1 VASSLILRKRPAP
14 HVVELVMNRPEK
26 LNALN
31 REIRAELSDALRAV
45 RSDPDVRVVVL
56 SGAGRAF
63 CAGADVAPSSDYGS
77 LRPEEERRHI
87 LDASVELFLDV
98 WRLPVPVVA
107 KVHGYCLGLATIL
120 ANCCDIVLCDEDTSV
135 GWPTLPLGGGL
146 ISPTW
151 VWHVGIH
158 KAKEMSYQ
166 VGSTMTGAE
175 AALCGFANHAV
186 PAGTLD
192 QATLEMAVNIARVSR
207 DLLTLKKD
215 ALNQVHGRLGFE
227 DAVRAG
233 AAWDAL
239 AHTTRAVTEV
249 RAQRERDGLAA
260 TLAAWKSPSKATTGD
275 HDGSKAVS

>member
-1 VASSLILRKRPAP
+1 MTGRTDSSSVVLSQPAP
-14 HVVELVMNRPEK
+14 HVLEITMNRPDK

-31 REIRAELSDALRAV
+31 RDLRFGLRDALGAAR
-45 RSDPDVRVVVL
+45 DNEDLRVVVL

-63 CAGADVAPSSDYGS
+63 CVGADVAPTSDYGS
-77 LRPEEERRHI
+77 RSPEDDRRHI
-87 LDASVELFLDV
+87 LEGSVELFLDV
-98 WRLPVPVVA
+98 WRLPVPVIA
-107 KVHGYCLGLATIL
+107 KIGGYCMGLATIL
-120 ANCCDIVLCDEDTSV
+120 ANCCDIVLCDEAATV
-135 GWPTLPLGGGL
+135 GWPVLPLGGGL

-175 AALCGFANHAV
+175 AAACGFANHAV
-186 PAGTLD
+186 PAGKLD
-192 QATLEMAVNIARVSR
+192 DVTREMATNIARVSR

-249 RAQRERDGLAA
+249 RSQRERDGLAA
-260 TLAAWKSPSKATTGD
+260 TMAAWKFDLP
-275 HDGSKAVS
+275 KAVP